1 MKILVV
7 VHEYPPVGGGG
18 GQVAKDICAGLAQR
32 GHAVTLLT
40 AHYNE
45 LPREEI
51 QDGVRLV
58 RLPSLRTEPYRA
70 GFITMGAFVLAGL
83 WHGRRLIREFQPDVI
98 HAHFAVPAGPV
109 AWVLSRLT
117 GIPYV
122 LTAHLGDVPG
132 GTPEKTDGWFH
143 WVYPFTHA
151 IWRRAAQVVA
161 VSDFT
166 RSLARK
172 HYPVDVQVIPNGV
185 DLAALPCNRGEAG
198 NPPRILFAGRFMQ
211 QKNPLRL
218 VEVLARLK
226 HLDWTC
232 VMVGDGPLRG
242 GVETA
247 IAEAGLAS
255 RFTLTGWITP
265 PEVLDWFD
273 QSDILFMPSRSEGL
287 PVVGVQAIAKG
298 LAVVCSRT
306 GGFLD
311 IVTDAVNGY
320 LLDPD
325 DISGFAEALARLLTD
340 GARLRDFQ
348 QASRIQARKFDLPLI
363 VRQYEEVFEK
373 VVKGSKP

>member
-1 MKILVV
+1 MKILVII
-7 VHEYPPVGGGG
+7 HEYPPVGGGG
-18 GQVAKDICAGLAQR
+18 GQVAKDICTGLVQR
-32 GHAVTLLT
+32 GHAVTLMT
-40 AHYNE
+40 SHYKD
-45 LPREEI
+45 LPHEET
-51 QDGVRLV
+51 QEGVRLV
-58 RLPSLRTEPYRA
+58 RISSLRTEPYRA
-70 GFITMGAFVLAGL
+70 GLITMGAFVLAGL

-98 HAHFAVPAGPV
+98 HVHFAVPAGPV
-109 AWVLSRLT
+109 AWALSRFKR
-117 GIPYV
+117 IPYV

-143 WVYPFTHA
+143 WVYPFTHTV
-151 IWRRAAQVVA
+151 WRRAAQVVA

-185 DLAALPCNRGEAG
+185 DLASIQCDRDESGSL
-198 NPPRILFAGRFMQ
+198 PRIIFAGRFMR

-242 GVETA
+242 EVEAA

-273 QSDILFMPSRSEGL
+273 HSNILFMPSRSEGL

-298 LAVVCSRT
+298 LAVVCSRI

-311 IVTDAVNGY
+311 IVADGTNGY
-320 LLDPD
+320 MLDPD
-325 DISGFAEALARLLTD
+325 DVPGFAEALSRLLTD
-340 GARLRDFQ
+340 EAHLRDFQ
-348 QASRIQARKFDLPLI
+348 QASMIQARRFDLPLI
-363 VRQYEEVFEK
+363 VKQYEEIFEK
-373 VVKGSKP
+373 VVKDSRS